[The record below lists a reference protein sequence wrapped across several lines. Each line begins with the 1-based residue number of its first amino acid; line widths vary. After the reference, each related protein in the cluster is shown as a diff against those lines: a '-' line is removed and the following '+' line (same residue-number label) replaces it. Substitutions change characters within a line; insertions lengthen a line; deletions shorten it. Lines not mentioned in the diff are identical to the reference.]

1 MQSRKRVHKRN
12 MANGDRRLLRT
23 RLDKQRLTLRRC
35 SALFKTLLVRVRL
48 LAGLA
53 EIKKRS
59 DEHVTRGT
67 RALRYTTRVGHRL
80 GGDCLAGSG
89 AECNRWLTQKLGAC
103 VPQVSHEIL
112 LYGDLMGCRSGLQ
125 FCLHLPDA
133 FPWKV
138 LDLVFQRPN
147 ATSQCRIT
155 SPASLI
161 HGNGCCCVA

>member
-1 MQSRKRVHKRN
+1 

-23 RLDKQRLTLRRC
+23 RLDKQRRVLRRRF
-35 SALFKTLLVRVRL
+35 ALFKTLLVHMRL
-48 LAGLA
+48 LAGLT
-53 EIKKRS
+53 EIEKKS
-59 DEHVTRGT
+59 DDGVKRGT

-80 GGDCLAGSG
+80 GGDCKAGSG

-112 LYGDLMGCRSGLQ
+112 LYGDLMVCRSGLQ

-155 SPASLI
+155 SPANLI
-161 HGNGCCCVA
+161 HGNGWCCIA